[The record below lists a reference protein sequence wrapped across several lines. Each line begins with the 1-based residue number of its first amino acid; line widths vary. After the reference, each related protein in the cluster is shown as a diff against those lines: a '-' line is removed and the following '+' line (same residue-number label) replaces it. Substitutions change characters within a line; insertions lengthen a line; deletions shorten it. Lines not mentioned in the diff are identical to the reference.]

1 MTKAAVRAM
10 DTITTFCASP
20 DAGNVKIDGFVV
32 SGGSKRG
39 WTTWTTAAVDK
50 RVVAIV
56 PFVIDVLNVG
66 SSMAHHYG
74 ADGFFAPSVGDYTRL
89 HIMDWGGT
97 PQYDAL
103 LQIEDPYTY
112 RARLTMP
119 KFIVNASGDQFFV
132 PDSSHFYF
140 SDLPGPKYLRY
151 VPNADHS
158 LRNSDA
164 YKTLQACYSAVL
176 NKLPLPEYS
185 WTREGENGLKV
196 TTKDKPSEVKLWQ
209 ATNEE
214 ARDFRLE
221 MIGAVWKSTGLTA
234 KSEGVYT
241 CEVPK
246 PEKGWTAFFIEL
258 TYPSANQ
265 DQFKFTTEVRVV
277 PDVLPGKFVPKGPP
291 K

>member
-1 MTKAAVRAM
+1 
-10 DTITTFCASP
+10 
-20 DAGNVKIDGFVV
+20 
-32 SGGSKRG
+32 
-39 WTTWTTAAVDK
+39 
-50 RVVAIV
+50 
-56 PFVIDVLNVG
+56 
-66 SSMAHHYG
+66 MAHHYG
-74 ADGFFAPSVGDYTRL
+74 AYGFFAPSVGDYTRL
-89 HIMDWGGT
+89 HVMDWGGT

-132 PDSSHFYF
+132 PDSSQFYF

-151 VPNADHS
+151 VPNADYS

-234 KSEGVYT
+234 KSDGLYT
-241 CEVPK
+241 CEVSK